1 MDDTNPTPNLHSPL
15 SVQAI
20 LWDLDGV
27 IVDSGEWHYAAYVKV
42 LAKRGVELTRER
54 YYGSLFGRRN
64 WDILRDVLGDL
75 PDAEIRAVA
84 EDKERTFRELV
95 RGHIE
100 PLPGAK
106 ELLQR
111 AHEDGLKQSIVSST
125 PRENIELIVDT
136 LGLREWLDAIIG
148 EEDSER
154 GKPDPQPFTTAADR
168 VRVPYERCVVIEDA
182 PEGLEAGKRVGMRTI
197 GVATTRPMERLM
209 EAGADLVV
217 STLEDERVWRF
228 VGGD

>member
-1 MDDTNPTPNLHSPL
+1 MPKPA
-15 SVQAI
+15 AI

-54 YYGSLFGRRN
+54 YYSSLFGRRN

-75 PDAEIRAVA
+75 PKEEIEKVA
-84 EDKERTFRELV
+84 REKERTFRELV

-111 AHEDGLKQSIVSST
+111 AHDAALKQSIVSST
-125 PRENIELIVDT
+125 PRENIELIVET
-136 LGLREWLDAIIG
+136 LGVREWLDAIVG

-154 GKPDPQPFTTAADR
+154 GKPDPQPFTTAADHLN
-168 VRVPYERCVVIEDA
+168 VPYERCVVIEDA
-182 PEGLEAGKRVGMRTI
+182 PEGIEAGKHAGMRTI
-197 GVATTRPMERLM
+197 GVATTRPVERLA
-209 EAGADLVV
+209 ETGADLVV
-217 STLEDERVWRF
+217 ATLEDERVWGF
-228 VGGD
+228 IAGAAS

>member
-1 MDDTNPTPNLHSPL
+1 MPETE
-15 SVQAI
+15 AI

-42 LAKRGVELTRER
+42 LGKRGVELPRER

-75 PDAEIRAVA
+75 PDDEIRGIAA
-84 EDKERTFRELV
+84 EKERTFRELV

-111 AHEDGLKQSIVSST
+111 AHEAGLRQSIVSST
-125 PRENIELIVDT
+125 PRENIELIVET
-136 LGLREWLDAIIG
+136 LGVREWLDAIVG

-168 VRVPYERCVVIEDA
+168 LGVAYDRCVVIEDA
-182 PEGLEAGKRVGMRTI
+182 PEGIEAGKRAGMQTI
-197 GVATTRPMERLM
+197 GVATTRPSERLVEM
-209 EAGADLVV
+209 GADLVV
-217 STLEDERVWRF
+217 ASLEDKRVWGF
-228 VGGD
+228 IAGGRLP